1 MEQKV
6 ELERAGKEGEHA
18 GASSW
23 ADNIGLWLGAA
34 LLGEHPAL

>member
-6 ELERAGKEGEHA
+6 ELERAGKEGEYP